1 MGDLSIMFKS
11 QTPAGLAT
19 NPQNQLTISKTQNIQ
34 EDAANHNPKIKA
46 IALNFT
52 KSFEL
57 GVFFH
62 DLSIATAT
70 RHPAV

>member
-1 MGDLSIMFKS
+1 MDFIFKS
-11 QTPAGLAT
+11 MASNGPKTDDFEKRG
-19 NPQNQLTISKTQNIQ
+19 KTQNIQ
-34 EDAANHNPKIKA
+34 EDAANHNPKTRA

-57 GVFFH
+57 GVFFY